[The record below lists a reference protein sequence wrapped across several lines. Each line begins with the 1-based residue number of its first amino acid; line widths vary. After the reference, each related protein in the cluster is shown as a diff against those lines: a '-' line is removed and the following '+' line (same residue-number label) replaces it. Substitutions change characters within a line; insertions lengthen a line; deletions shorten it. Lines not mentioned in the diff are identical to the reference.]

1 MLRLQMVVPIALIAE
16 DIVALH
22 ELLLHG
28 RSSRHNCTD
37 KHDLSLPI
45 NLLGA
50 PNMLG
55 SAICGIAGCCMVQR
69 EFMTASASLT
79 GI

>member
-37 KHDLSLPI
+37 KHDLSLPN

-55 SAICGIAGCCMVQR
+55 LPSAALQVAAWCSG
-69 EFMTASASLT
+69 SS
-79 GI
+79 